1 MRLKWSGFLIV
12 GIVAANLFSVSPVFA
27 QKDMGIRAGVSID
40 PEQFYFGGHI
50 TTGPVVDRLFFR
62 PNAEIG
68 VGNHSSGVAL
78 NGEFAYF
85 VPLEKRDTNAYFGG
99 GPAVNIFSSGPSGAR
114 NTSVGPGFNFLVG
127 VGQRRGWF
135 AEMKIGAIDSPRFK
149 LGVGYTFR

>member
-1 MRLKWSGFLIV
+1 MRLKWSGFLVV
-12 GIVAANLFSVSPVFA
+12 GIVAVNLFSVSPVFA
-27 QKDMGIRAGVSID
+27 QKGMGIRAGVSID

-68 VGNHSSGVAL
+68 VGDQTSGVAL

-85 VPLEKRDTNAYFGG
+85 VPLAKRDTSAYFGG
-99 GPAVNIFSSGPSGAR
+99 GPALNIFSSGPSGSR

-149 LGVGYTFR
+149 LGVGYSFR